1 MINFIIALSISLLV
15 IGGVFVYILKSLTAS
30 VGNEKEALVQSLQ
43 DLDEELATFA
53 KHTKSFASRG
63 QFDTLI
69 GMLEKAQRDLES
81 EKNELKTIE
90 SKLDVAQKDVEQKE
104 FQQQELKSAKE
115 EDELKLTQLF
125 DSYETVSSESIN
137 LEQQLAQSL
146 KNLDTILAELQIT
159 DEQRDAFEQLSEG
172 LTIGGSLLR
181 ELITEYNSVNERLN
195 VLREQHDDLEE
206 EYTRLVEQQLGE

>member
-1 MINFIIALSISLLV
+1 MINLIIALIVSLLV
-15 IGGVFVYILKSLTAS
+15 IGGVFVYILRSLTAS

-69 GMLEKAQRDLES
+69 GMLEKAQSDLES

-115 EDELKLTQLF
+115 EDELKLNQLLE
-125 DSYETVSSESIN
+125 SYETVSSESIN

-146 KNLDTILAELQIT
+146 KNLDTILAELEIT